1 MNALVEGPLGAT
13 GIRAEAKKN
22 FLESFDGPV
31 IVKTYVYGANAVK
44 QIFKRDD
51 PIFAR
56 NAHFISFFARI
67 IFSKEIVDPIELHV
81 KSKLEELNKYF
92 ETRVQWARSVMKDA
106 GIEDSDSAHANQ
118 PMEIQAR
125 ITSPLHRK
133 MLDVMK
139 VADGY
144 LLMLST
150 LWLHGAIES
159 PEHSTH
165 LYDVKRRLRSLIA
178 FVRNTWIGLQKRSH
192 LAQKGEAAS
201 AALATVGAIE
211 AAAGND
217 ASATTGAAILDE
229 AERTTTA
236 GRKKAKPETSSGNT
250 DASDSAL
257 AQAVESPA
265 AV

>member
-1 MNALVEGPLGAT
+1 MNAVVEGPLGAT

-67 IFSKEIVDPIELHV
+67 IFTKEIVDPIETHV

-106 GIEDSDSAHANQ
+106 DIDDSDNAFANQ

-144 LLMLST
+144 ILMLST
-150 LWLHGAIES
+150 LWLNGAIES
-159 PEHSTH
+159 QEHSTH

-192 LAQKGEAAS
+192 LAQKGAAAS

-211 AAAGND
+211 AAAGSD
-217 ASATTGAAILDE
+217 AGATSGAAILEE
-229 AERTTTA
+229 AEQTTTA
-236 GRKKAKPETSSGNT
+236 GRKKAKPTAAGASD
-250 DASDSAL
+250 DASAAVVD
-257 AQAVESPA
+257 QAVESSA
-265 AV
+265 AA